1 MNDTELNVVTGAF
14 SYTGQHITRRL
25 LSMGKR
31 VVTLTGHPGQNPFGD
46 RVSAHPFSFDDPDRL
61 AEILEGATTFY
72 NTYWIRFPYGEITFD
87 GAVENS
93 KALMRAAKTAG
104 VRRFVHVS
112 ITNAAQASE
121 LPYFGGKARV
131 EQALMESGLSYAIIR
146 PTLVFGPGDILINNI
161 AWMLRRFPVFAVIG
175 SGKYR
180 VQPVF
185 VEDMAKITVEAG
197 QNSENVIVDAVGPET
212 FAFDELVRLI
222 ARAIHRRAGIVHA
235 PPLIAYLFSKM
246 IGYLVR
252 DVVLIWD
259 EVEGIQA
266 NLLVSDG
273 PPTGETRLSEWL
285 DQNADAVGT
294 RYASEL
300 KRHYV

>member
-1 MNDTELNVVTGAF
+1 MNDNELNVVTGAF
-14 SYTGQHITRRL
+14 SYTGQYITRRL
-25 LSMGKR
+25 LSVGKR
-31 VVTLTGHPGQNPFGD
+31 VMTLTGHPGRNPFGD
-46 RVSAHPFSFDDPDRL
+46 KVSARPFNFDDPDRL
-61 AEILEGATTFY
+61 AESLEGATTFY
-72 NTYWIRFPYGEITFD
+72 NTYWVRFPYGEITFE

-93 KALMRAAKTAG
+93 KTLMRAAMAAG

-112 ITNAAQASE
+112 ITNAAQAPE

-131 EQALMESGLSYAIIR
+131 EQALMDSGLSYAIIR

-197 QNSENVIVDAVGPET
+197 QKNENVIIDAVGPET
-212 FAFDELVRLI
+212 FTFDELVRLI
-222 ARAIHRRAGIVHA
+222 ARAIHCRAGIVHA
-235 PPLIAYLFSKM
+235 PPLIAYLLSKM

-285 DQNADAVGT
+285 ERNSNGVGE